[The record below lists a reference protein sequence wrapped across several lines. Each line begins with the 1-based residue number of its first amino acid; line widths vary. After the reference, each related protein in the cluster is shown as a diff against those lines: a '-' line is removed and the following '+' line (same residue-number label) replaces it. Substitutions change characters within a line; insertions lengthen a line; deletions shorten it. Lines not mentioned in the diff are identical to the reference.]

1 MKFSINR
8 LLLFFLFFLSL
19 LFLTLAQIFWK
30 EDFLSQAKKTSHHP
44 RLEVAQQVEGMHK
57 RQTLSSS
64 SRKRSLQGIPA
75 PLDEPSEEEL
85 LSYPGASVVETA
97 EISGLDATIHLRI
110 LKTNFKSS
118 SATSGLIRTVEII
131 DQETGE
137 LVDRA
142 EMIADHLLVSLPQEE
157 DPEHF
162 LTSLGND
169 GIAMNHVTQKGS
181 LYDVTLSSASLKAIP
196 EALKKITYM
205 HGVSAGPNFMI
216 HSCGDRNE
224 NIPSYIPSFWY
235 LENQWGLWKD
245 HGGINVYDAW
255 QVQRPDDLS
264 LSLVANVPI
273 VGILDS
279 GIRYTHEDLVKNM
292 WCDSSEQKEGNLHG
306 VDMIDPDNK
315 SMDIGKKGHGTHIAG
330 IIGGMG
336 ICEDCGLESGIIGV
350 APKVQ
355 LMACRCMSDSDGM
368 FGVGTESDL
377 IACMDY
383 AIRHGA
389 TILNCSLI
397 MIQYLSCE
405 HVAPNQLGDY
415 DRSYSSAH
423 SDFLLQAC
431 QRAEQAG
438 VIIVAAAGNAGNLQK
453 TYSRDAVIP
462 EPEKNDQYTITTR
475 QKITKGKNI
484 SIQQI
489 IQYNNDLHPTYPAS
503 YRVVDG
509 LDNIISVAA
518 STFAWLGDS
527 EMSVQSNY
535 GAHSVDIAA
544 PGCEILSTS
553 NASDTSY
560 VAYSGTS
567 MATAFV
573 SGALVLLKEHYPHAT
588 YLELIQHLL
597 TNADHDPAL
606 QGKIIDQRHLNIGK
620 ALQTPLLSTKLR

>member
-1 MKFSINR
+1 MKCSINR
-8 LLLFFLFFLSL
+8 FLLFFLSL
-19 LFLTLAQIFWK
+19 LLFTLAQIFWK
-30 EDFLSQAKKTSHHP
+30 EDFLSQKKKPQSPSFLGPTQ
-44 RLEVAQQVEGMHK
+44 EVEEIQTK
-57 RQTLSSS
+57 NTLSSS
-64 SRKRSLQGIPA
+64 SCKRSLHGIPA

-142 EMIADHLLVSLPQEE
+142 EMIADHLLVSLPDGK
-157 DPEHF
+157 DPEDF

-169 GIAMNHVTQKGS
+169 CIAMNHVTPQGS
-181 LYDVTLSSASLKAIP
+181 LYEVTLSSAFLKAIP
-196 EALKKITYM
+196 EALKKITCM

-245 HGGINVYDAW
+245 HGGINAYDAW
-255 QVQRPDDLS
+255 QVQRPDDPYLS
-264 LSLVANVPI
+264 TIANVPI
-273 VGILDS
+273 VAICDT

-292 WCDSSEQKEGNLHG
+292 WCDVDEQKEGNLHG
-306 VDMIDPDNK
+306 IDMIDKDNK
-315 SMDIGKKGHGTHIAG
+315 SMDIAEKGHGTHIAG
-330 IIGGMG
+330 IIGGTG
-336 ICEDCGLESGIIGV
+336 ICEDCGLENGVIGV

-355 LMACRCMSDSDGM
+355 LMACRCMNDSNGRS
-368 FGVGTESDL
+368 GVGTESDL

-397 MIQYLSCE
+397 MIQYLSYE
-405 HVAPNQLGDY
+405 HVAPNGLGDY

-453 TYSRDAVIP
+453 TYSRDAIIP

-484 SIQQI
+484 CVQNI

>member
-1 MKFSINR
+1 MMKCSVNR
-8 LLLFFLFFLSL
+8 FLLFFLSL
-19 LFLTLAQIFWK
+19 LLPTLAHIFWK
-30 EDFLSQAKKTSHHP
+30 EDFLSQAKKTLP
-44 RLEVAQQVEGMHK
+44 NPLLEVAQQVEEMHK
-57 RQTLSSS
+57 KQTLSSS
-64 SRKRSLQGIPA
+64 SRKRSLHGIPA

-85 LSYPGASVVETA
+85 LFYPGASVVETA
-97 EISGLDATIHLRI
+97 QLSGLDEIIHLRI

-131 DQETGE
+131 DQKTGE
-137 LVDRA
+137 LVERS
-142 EMIADHLLVSLPQEE
+142 EMIADHLLVSLPQGK
-157 DPEHF
+157 DPEDF
-162 LTSLGND
+162 LASLGND
-169 GIAMNHVTQKGS
+169 GIAMNHVTQQGS

-196 EALKKITYM
+196 EALEKITCM

-255 QVQRPDDLS
+255 QVQRPDDPYLS
-264 LSLVANVPI
+264 TIANVPI
-273 VGILDS
+273 VAIFDT

-292 WCDSSEQKEGNLHG
+292 WCDFSEKKEGNLHG
-306 VDMIDPDNK
+306 IDMIDSNNK
-315 SMDIGKKGHGTHIAG
+315 SMDISENGHGTHVAG
-330 IIGGMG
+330 IIGGTG
-336 ICEDCGLESGIIGV
+336 ICEGCGLENGVIGV

-355 LMACRCMSDSDGM
+355 LMACHCLDNSGN
-368 FGVGTESDL
+368 GKESDL

-389 TILNCSLI
+389 VIFNCSLT
-397 MIQYLSCE
+397 MSQPLYRE
-405 HVAPNQLGDY
+405 YDQPNSFGDY
-415 DRSYSSAH
+415 DHSYSSTH

-453 TYSRDAVIP
+453 TYSRDAIIP
-462 EPEKNDQYTITTR
+462 EPEKSDQYTITTR
-475 QKITKGKNI
+475 QKITEDNNI
-484 SIQQI
+484 CIQQN
-489 IQYNNDLHPTYPAS
+489 IQYNNDLHPAYPAS

-527 EMSVQSNY
+527 EMSVVSNY

-560 VAYSGTS
+560 IAYSGTS

-573 SGALVLLKEHYPHAT
+573 SGSLVLLKEHYPHAT

-597 TNADHDPAL
+597 ANADHNPAL

-620 ALQTPLLSTKLR
+620 ALQTPLLSKKLR